1 MATTDRAELSRLIL
15 QIERDLLSQAHLRTL
30 LTAAGAT
37 VAGHRRELRT
47 IEARLKR
54 ARPGNGTR
62 ARP

>member
-1 MATTDRAELSRLIL
+1 MTISDRAQFTRLIL

-30 LTAAGAT
+30 LTDASTT

-54 ARPGNGTR
+54 IRPVNR
-62 ARP
+62 KRVRR

>member
-1 MATTDRAELSRLIL
+1 MPISDRAQFSRLIL

-30 LTAAGAT
+30 LTDAATT

-54 ARPGNGTR
+54 TRPVNRTR
-62 ARP
+62 VRR